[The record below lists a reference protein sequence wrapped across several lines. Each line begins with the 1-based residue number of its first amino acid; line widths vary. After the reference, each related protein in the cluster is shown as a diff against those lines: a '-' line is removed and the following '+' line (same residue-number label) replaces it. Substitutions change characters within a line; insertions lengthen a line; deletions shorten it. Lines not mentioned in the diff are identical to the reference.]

1 MTVIVVMG
9 VSGAGKTAVG
19 NALARR
25 LGYDFVEGDDYHPP
39 ANLDK
44 MSRGEALDDDDRRG
58 WLEAL
63 AAAIGDWR
71 AAGCD
76 VVLSCSALKR
86 SYREMLGRGV
96 RVVYLRGD
104 EELIRR
110 RLAARRGHFMPPG
123 LLASQLA
130 ALEEPADALTID
142 ITEDPETLAAALA
155 AKLEG

>member
-86 SYREMLGRGV
+86 SYREMLGQGV

-130 ALEEPADALTID
+130 ALEEPTDALTID